1 VLDAHRPLVVGFDLD
16 MTLIDPRRSIRSALD
31 ALSEESGVAIDAGLV
46 LSTLGP
52 PLEVA
57 LAPWFDGAAL
67 ERACRRFRQLHEPVL
82 TDETDPMPGAIE
94 AVGAVRALGG
104 KTVVITA
111 KYEPH
116 ARTSLQAVGIV
127 ADAVV
132 GWRYGPEKGEA
143 LRDHAAQ
150 VYVGDHAADVQAAR
164 VGGVSPSPWQR
175 VGPRGPSC
183 KTPVPM
189 SCFRTSSPS
198 PRGSNGGWSGA
209 PATTPELES
218 S

>member
-1 VLDAHRPLVVGFDLD
+1 MPS
-16 MTLIDPRRSIRSALD
+16 TT
-31 ALSEESGVAIDAGLV
+31 ELV

-67 ERACRRFRQLHEPVL
+67 EHACRRFRQIHEPFL
-82 TDETDPMPGAIE
+82 LDQTDPMPGAIE
-94 AVGAVRALGG
+94 AVEAVRELAG

-143 LRDHAAQ
+143 LRAHGAQ
-150 VYVGDHAADVQAAR
+150 VYVGDHPADVLAAK
-164 VGGVSPSPWQR
+164 VGGAVA
-175 VGPRGPSC
+175 VAVA
-183 KTPVPM
+183 T
-189 SCFRTSSPS
+189 
-198 PRGSNGGWSGA
+198 GG
-209 PATTPELES
+209 TTEPELRRAGADVVLANLFAFPLWLETWMVAGVGHDDP
-218 S
+218 

>member
-1 VLDAHRPLVVGFDLD
+1 MLDAHRPLVVGFDLD
-16 MTLIDPRRSIRSALD
+16 MTLIDPRRSIRSALA

-67 ERACRRFRQLHEPVL
+67 ERACRRFRQLHEPTL
-82 TDETDPMPGAIE
+82 TDQTDPMPGAIE

-116 ARTSLQAVGIV
+116 ARTSMQAVGIV
-127 ADAVV
+127 VDAVV

-150 VYVGDHAADVQAAR
+150 VYVGDHAADVLAAR
-164 VGGVSPSPWQR
+164 VGGCVA
-175 VGPRGPSC
+175 VAVA
-183 KTPVPM
+183 T
-189 SCFRTSSPS
+189 
-198 PRGSNGGWSGA
+198 GG
-209 PATTPELES
+209 TTEPELRDAGADVVIRDLFAFPPWLERWMVGGARHHNA
-218 S
+218 